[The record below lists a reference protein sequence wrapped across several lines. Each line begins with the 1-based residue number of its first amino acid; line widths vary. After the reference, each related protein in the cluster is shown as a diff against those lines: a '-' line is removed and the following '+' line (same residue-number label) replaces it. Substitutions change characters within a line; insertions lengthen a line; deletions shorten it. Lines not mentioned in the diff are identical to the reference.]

1 MSILTIAKIAAKV
14 PSSWKYQAAALRP
27 LYIRLLR
34 LGNRKAWIQLHTGTG
49 FFWNIDELTS
59 QTFLLG
65 TYEGYMQ
72 AALCRYL
79 TLGSVFFDVGA
90 HAGFH
95 SLLAATLVGP
105 SGRVFAFE
113 PNPRAQQ
120 SMMQQVAA
128 NPSFPVALLPF
139 AVLDRCGTVGF
150 AARRADSSQSHVDPM
165 GDTMVEARTLDSVV
179 ADKLAPP
186 PSVIKIDVEGAESA
200 VLDGAMKLITTHRP
214 VVLCDYND
222 ESTLAMV
229 DKKLAP
235 LGYEILPGPPIT
247 AVPVKTGT

>member
-1 MSILTIAKIAAKV
+1 VSILTIAKIAAKV
-14 PSSWKYQAAALRP
+14 PSSWKYQATALRP

-34 LGNRKAWIQLHTGTG
+34 LGNHKVWIQLQTGTG

-79 TLGSVFFDVGA
+79 RPGSVYFDVGA

-95 SLLAATLVGP
+95 SLVAATLVGP

-120 SMMQQVAA
+120 SIRRQVAA
-128 NPSFPVALLPF
+128 NPSLPVTLLPY

-150 AARRADSSQSHVDPM
+150 SAKRVGSAQSHVDPT
-165 GDTMVEARTLDSVV
+165 GETTVDARTLDSVV

-214 VVLCDYND
+214 VVLCDEND
-222 ESTLAMV
+222 KSTLAMV
-229 DKKLAP
+229 DKKLRP
-235 LGYEILPGPPIT
+235 VGYEILPGPPIT
-247 AVPVKTGT
+247 AAPARTGT